1 MKISIFFTVI
11 MVVLISCNEQVE
23 NKRPTNSMD
32 VGRNFIRAT
41 LDGDFVTAEDL
52 LMKDSL
58 NMQTFQIYKNYY
70 KKILS
75 ADVKQ
80 GYKKASYN
88 INKLED
94 VNDSTVIINYSNT
107 YMNKPTNIR
116 IIKQNNLWSV
126 DFKYTTGDTTSVK

>member
-1 MKISIFFTVI
+1 MKISIFFT
-11 MVVLISCNEQVE
+11 LIIVALFSCNEQE
-23 NKRPTNSMD
+23 QKKRPANSMD

-52 LMKDSL
+52 LVKDSL
-58 NMQTFQIYKNYY
+58 NMQTFQTYKNYY
-70 KKILS
+70 KTNLS
-75 ADVKQ
+75 TDIKK

-116 IIKQNNLWSV
+116 IVKQDNIWSV
-126 DFKYTTGDTTSVK
+126 DFKYTTGDTTAVK

>member
-1 MKISIFFTVI
+1 MKINIIFTI
-11 MVVLISCNEQVE
+11 IVVMLFSCNEQAE

-52 LMKDSL
+52 LLKDSI
-58 NMQTFQIYKNYY
+58 NIQTFQTYKNYY
-70 KKILS
+70 KTNLS
-75 ADVKQ
+75 ADIKQ

-107 YMNKPTNIR
+107 YMNKPTNIK
-116 IIKQNNLWSV
+116 IVKQDKLWSV
-126 DFKYTTGDTTSVK
+126 DFTYTSVDTTSIK

>member
-1 MKISIFFTVI
+1 MKINIFFT
-11 MVVLISCNEQVE
+11 LIIVAFFSCNDQDEH
-23 NKRPTNSMD
+23 KRPTNSMD

-58 NMQTFQIYKNYY
+58 NMQTFQTYKNYY
-70 KKILS
+70 KTILS

-107 YMNKPTNIR
+107 YMNKPENIR
-116 IIKQNNLWSV
+116 IVKRDKIWSV

>member
-1 MKISIFFTVI
+1 MKISIFFT
-11 MVVLISCNEQVE
+11 LIIVALCSCNTQDEH
-23 NKRPTNSMD
+23 KRPTNSMD

-58 NMQTFQIYKNYY
+58 NMETFQTYKNYY
-70 KKILS
+70 KTNLS
-75 ADVKQ
+75 ADIKQ
-80 GYKKASYN
+80 GYKKASYY

-94 VNDSTVIINYSNT
+94 INDSTVIINYSNT

-116 IIKQNNLWSV
+116 IVKQNSLWSV

>member
-1 MKISIFFTVI
+1 MKINIFFALI
-11 MVVLISCNEQVE
+11 MVALFSCNDKDEH
-23 NKRPTNSMD
+23 KRPTNSMD

-52 LMKDSL
+52 LLKDSL
-58 NMQTFQIYKNYY
+58 NMQTFQTYKTYY
-70 KKILS
+70 KTNLS
-75 ADVKQ
+75 TAIKQ

-94 VNDSTVIINYSNT
+94 INDSTVIINYSNT

-116 IIKQNNLWSV
+116 IVKKDKLWSV
-126 DFKYTTGDTTSVK
+126 DFKYTTGDTTSIK

>member
-1 MKISIFFTVI
+1 MKICILLTLL
-11 MVVLISCNEQVE
+11 VLTLFSCNTKEE

-41 LDGDFVTAEDL
+41 LDGDFIAAEEL
-52 LMKDSL
+52 LLKDSL
-58 NMQTFQIYKNYY
+58 NMQTFETYKNYY
-70 KKILS
+70 KINIS
-75 ADVKQ
+75 TVVKQ

-94 VNDSTVIINYSNT
+94 INDSTVIINYSNS
-107 YMNKPTNIR
+107 YMNKPTNI
-116 IIKQNNLWSV
+116 KLVKKNNLWSV

>member
-11 MVVLISCNEQVE
+11 IVALFSCNEQAE

-41 LDGDFVTAEDL
+41 LDGDFVAAEDL
-52 LMKDSL
+52 LLKDSL
-58 NMQTFQIYKNYY
+58 NIETFQTYINYY
-70 KKILS
+70 KTNLS

-94 VNDSTVIINYSNT
+94 INDSTVIINYSNT

>member
-1 MKISIFFTVI
+1 MKISIFFT
-11 MVVLISCNEQVE
+11 LIIVALFSCNTQDEH
-23 NKRPTNSMD
+23 KRPTNSMD

-52 LMKDSL
+52 LLKDSL
-58 NMQTFQIYKNYY
+58 NMQTFQTYKNYY
-70 KKILS
+70 KTNLS
-75 ADVKQ
+75 ADIKK
-80 GYKKASYN
+80 GYKNASYN

-116 IIKQNNLWSV
+116 IVKQDKLWSV
-126 DFKYTTGDTTSVK
+126 DFKYTTGDTTSIK

>member
-11 MVVLISCNEQVE
+11 MVVLISCNEQAE

-58 NMQTFQIYKNYY
+58 NMQTFQTYKNYY
-70 KKILS
+70 KTILS

-107 YMNKPTNIR
+107 YMNKPENIR
-116 IIKQNNLWSV
+116 IVKRDKIWSV
-126 DFKYTTGDTTSVK
+126 DFKYTTGDTTSIK

>member
-1 MKISIFFTVI
+1 MKISIFFT
-11 MVVLISCNEQVE
+11 LIIVALFSCNEQE
-23 NKRPTNSMD
+23 QKKRPANSMD
-32 VGRNFIRAT
+32 VGTDFIRAT
-41 LDGDFVTAEDL
+41 LNGDFVTAEDL
-52 LMKDSL
+52 LLKDSL
-58 NMQTFQIYKNYY
+58 NMQTFETYKNYY
-70 KKILS
+70 KTNLTLE
-75 ADVKQ
+75 VKQ

-116 IIKQNNLWSV
+116 IVKKDKLWAV

>member
-1 MKISIFFTVI
+1 MKINIFFTLI
-11 MVVLISCNEQVE
+11 IIVLFSCNDHEQK
-23 NKRPTNSMD
+23 KRPTTSMD
-32 VGRNFIRAT
+32 VGRDFIRAT

-58 NMQTFQIYKNYY
+58 NMQTFQTYRNYY
-70 KKILS
+70 KTNLTS
-75 ADVKQ
+75 EVKQ

-116 IIKQNNLWSV
+116 IVKQDKLWSV